1 MMYNTIEDMY
11 NYLVDVVGVQE
22 QTMQVATALNG
33 YNTQTMCDVLYVLTG
48 YRDFTQYDEEVT
60 QQY

>member
-1 MMYNTIEDMY
+1 MYNTIEDMY

-22 QTMQVATALNG
+22 QTMQVAIAPNG
-33 YNTQTMCDVLYVLTG
+33 YSTETMCDVLYVLTG
-48 YRDFTQYDEEVT
+48 YRDFTQCDEEMT